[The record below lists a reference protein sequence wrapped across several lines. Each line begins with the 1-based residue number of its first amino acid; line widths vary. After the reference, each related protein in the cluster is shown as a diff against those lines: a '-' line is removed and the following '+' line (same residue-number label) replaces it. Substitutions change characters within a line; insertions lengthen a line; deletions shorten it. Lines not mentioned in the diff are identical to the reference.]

1 MVMKSRKAFTLLELM
16 VVVAIMAAMATLSVN
31 GYRALTKGMR
41 DRSALVAVQT
51 LVDAARQRAEIDRK
65 PVFIYLYD
73 ELLQEAN
80 ESAGADLVGRGV
92 AIAVRPIGRITAV
105 DGKYLCDEFG
115 DLDQIYAEENQQT
128 SDAGAANQDKTSMRF
143 YRLADGAYV
152 DVKPSIVNRPLA
164 ASYLITGETDD
175 DSENAQNADSGQK
188 LIRCFAFEKTGGG
201 AGFNVGDVYGGEFAS
216 VVLPPGYYFGS
227 SAPSSVSRVKIG
239 SPMEI
244 RPTTGAASGAQG
256 VTVYSM
262 KPGSKKLEPVG
273 TTKTGGN

>member
-1 MVMKSRKAFTLLELM
+1 MVNMSRKAFTLLELM
-16 VVVAIMAAMATLSVN
+16 VVVAIMAALATLSVN

-41 DRSALVAVQT
+41 DRSAIVAVQS

-65 PVFIYLYD
+65 PVFVFLYD

-80 ESAGADLVGRGV
+80 ESYGADLVGRGV

-105 DGKYLCDEFG
+105 DGNFLCDEFG
-115 DLDQIYAEENQQT
+115 DLDQIYAEENQQA
-128 SDAGAANQDKTSMRF
+128 SDAAVANQDKSAMRF

-152 DVKPSIVNRPLA
+152 DVKPSVVSRPLS
-164 ASYLITGETDD
+164 ASYLMTGET
-175 DSENAQNADSGQK
+175 
-188 LIRCFAFEKTGGG
+188 LIRCFAFEKTGG
-201 AGFNVGDVYGGEFAS
+201 ASFSVGDVYGGEFAS

-227 SAPSSVSRVKIG
+227 SAPSSVGRVKIG

-262 KPGSKKLEPVG
+262 KPGSKKLDPVG

>member
-1 MVMKSRKAFTLLELM
+1 M
-16 VVVAIMAAMATLSVN
+16 
-31 GYRALTKGMR
+31 
-41 DRSALVAVQT
+41 
-51 LVDAARQRAEIDRK
+51 

-105 DGKYLCDEFG
+105 DRDYLCDEFG

-128 SDAGAANQDKTSMRF
+128 SDAGAANQDKTSMRL
-143 YRLADGAYV
+143 YRLADGDYV
-152 DVKPSIVNRPLA
+152 DVKPSVASRPLA

-175 DSENAQNADSGQK
+175 DSGSAQNADAGGK

-201 AGFNVGDVYGGEFAS
+201 AGFYVGDVYGGEFAS

-227 SAPSSVSRVKIG
+227 SAPSSVGRVRVK
-239 SPMEI
+239 SPMKI
-244 RPTTGAASGAQG
+244 LPTASAASGADS

-262 KPGSKKLEPVG
+262 KPGSRKLEPVG

>member
-41 DRSALVAVQT
+41 DRSAVVAVQT

-73 ELLQEAN
+73 ELLQEAH

-105 DGKYLCDEFG
+105 DRDYLCDEFG

-128 SDAGAANQDKTSMRF
+128 SDAGAANQDKTSMRL
-143 YRLADGAYV
+143 YRLADGDYV
-152 DVKPSIVNRPLA
+152 DVKPSVASRPLA

-175 DSENAQNADSGQK
+175 DSGSAQNADAGGK

-201 AGFNVGDVYGGEFAS
+201 AGFYVGDVYGGEFAS

-227 SAPSSVSRVKIG
+227 SAPSSVGRVRVK
-239 SPMEI
+239 SPMKI
-244 RPTTGAASGAQG
+244 LPTASAASGADS

-262 KPGSKKLEPVG
+262 KPGSRKLEPVG